1 MLTLDHRNIA
11 YSVAVSEIATHDDHL
26 GVVDDIATKQA
37 MRSSIGRWIVG
48 VPFNPF
54 ESRHGEDINIV
65 ESLTRLEY
73 SPLTDVLP
81 TSVSFPKPK
90 PP

>member
-1 MLTLDHRNIA
+1 MRN
-11 YSVAVSEIATHDDHL
+11 ST
-26 GVVDDIATKQA
+26 G
-37 MRSSIGRWIVG
+37 GRVIVG
-48 VPFNPF
+48 VPPNPF

-65 ESLTRLEY
+65 ESLKRLDY
-73 SPLTDVLP
+73 SLLTDVVP